1 VKNTVYRF
9 DHIIAS
15 GILVYSYYNKSRVY
29 ISDKSGQGLHE
40 RLHPN
45 PNIKIKI
52 VTLMIAREFVVFK
65 PHTNTAYKM
74 SKVGR
79 NQFTPNKDMLVIY
92 AQRVFDCVNYLKNI
106 YSYVN

>member
-1 VKNTVYRF
+1 MKNTVYCF

-29 ISDKSGQGLHE
+29 ISDKSGQGLQE

-45 PNIKIKI
+45 IKI

-65 PHTNTAYKM
+65 PHTNTKGGHK
-74 SKVGR
+74 SVHTK
-79 NQFTPNKDMLVIY
+79 
-92 AQRVFDCVNYLKNI
+92 QR
-106 YSYVN
+106 